1 MDTLA
6 VVPIFVNVGAAVLP
20 TLVTAITS
28 VAVLVL
34 RPAELWGLC
43 RRRPWV
49 AAASM
54 AVLMVMA
61 ACAAMIFTGHARR
74 VRGTKEG
81 SVTAV
86 VPCDWAK
93 VAEDLIAQQQL
104 RQAPTGVPPAAAA
117 RAVSVAESPAQP
129 QPEPRPQEPTI
140 QAGVQQDF
148 SRSLYSGGPSP
159 MGLARLWSF
168 QPEDTL
174 FLGTAVVA
182 GDRVFAAG
190 CQTDLGGYT
199 GLLACLDRKTGKPIW
214 QITEMKGES
223 LRPFFSSPALSE
235 DGKSLVIGQGLHED
249 RDCSLL
255 CFAAETG
262 QLRWAVKTPLHI
274 ESSPAVHG
282 DLAVVGAG
290 AVEGQDRRASGD
302 PGFCLAVRISDGTL
316 LWRQGVNDPESSP
329 AVDSDGMVYI
339 GSGLNGCAVVALR
352 SESDEQLAARGLN
365 RIVWRT
371 AVDQPITGPVTLAGD
386 SVIVGGGNGDMVHS
400 NRNPQGLVA
409 VLDRKTGT
417 LLWQTRLDDAVLG
430 GVACKDGVLICPVR
444 SGDVAALSL
453 KDGSLLWKTR
463 ISGSSPVL
471 GGCAFTGK
479 RVYATSSDGIL
490 AALDSRDGK
499 VLEKIG
505 LNDQAKPGTGL
516 TLASPRV
523 ADGWIIVGSETGGLR
538 CLSGTG
544 SAD

>member
-1 MDTLA
+1 
-6 VVPIFVNVGAAVLP
+6 
-20 TLVTAITS
+20 
-28 VAVLVL
+28 
-34 RPAELWGLC
+34 
-43 RRRPWV
+43 
-49 AAASM
+49 
-54 AVLMVMA
+54 
-61 ACAAMIFTGHARR
+61 
-74 VRGTKEG
+74 
-81 SVTAV
+81 
-86 VPCDWAK
+86 
-93 VAEDLIAQQQL
+93 
-104 RQAPTGVPPAAAA
+104 
-117 RAVSVAESPAQP
+117 
-129 QPEPRPQEPTI
+129 
-140 QAGVQQDF
+140 
-148 SRSLYSGGPSP
+148 
-159 MGLARLWSF
+159 MGLARLWVF

-174 FLGTAVVA
+174 FLGTTVVA

-190 CQTDLGGYT
+190 SQTDLGGYT

-214 QITEMKGES
+214 QITEIKGES

-255 CFAAETG
+255 CFAADTG
-262 QLRWAVKTPLHI
+262 QLRWAMKTPLHI

-282 DLAVVGAG
+282 DFAVVGAG
-290 AVEGQDRRASGD
+290 AVEGQDGRAVGD

-316 LWRQGVNDPESSP
+316 LWRQPVNDPESSP
-329 AVDSDGMVYI
+329 AVDGDGTVYV

-352 SESDEQLAARGLN
+352 SESDEELAAKGLN

-371 AVDQPITGPVTLAGD
+371 AVGQPITGPITLAGD

-400 NRNPQGLVA
+400 NRAPQGLVA

-430 GVACKDGVLICPVR
+430 GIACKDGVLICPVR
-444 SGDVAALSL
+444 TGDVAALSL
-453 KDGSLLWKTR
+453 KDGSPLWKTR

-479 RVYATSSDGIL
+479 RVYATSSDGTL

-499 VLEKIG
+499 VLEKIC
-505 LNDQAKPGTGL
+505 LNDQARPGTSL

-523 ADGWIIVGSETGGLR
+523 VDGCILVGSETGGLR
-538 CLSGTG
+538 CLSGAG